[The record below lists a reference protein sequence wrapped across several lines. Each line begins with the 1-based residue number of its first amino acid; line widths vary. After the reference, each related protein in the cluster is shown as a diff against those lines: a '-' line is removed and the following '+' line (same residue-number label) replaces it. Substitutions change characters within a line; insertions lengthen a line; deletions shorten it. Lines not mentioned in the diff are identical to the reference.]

1 MGKLALCGAAA
12 VALAI
17 ATIPASADHNAGPM
31 RNGGQCWHASP
42 GPHANTGFG
51 YWEPCPAAASPDR
64 SVLLHRPLRARRD
77 PHNDR

>member
-31 RNGGQCWHASP
+31 RNGNQCWHASS
-42 GPHANTGFG
+42 GPNATTGFG
-51 YWEPCPAAASPDR
+51 YWEPCPASASDR